1 MKKNWFNYLNI
12 RISKIAET
20 KWASSAL
27 FLCAF
32 ADAFLLPLP
41 VTTIFLILILLN
53 TEKVLKYVAF
63 VTFGTLAGAVAGYLL
78 GHFAW
83 LRPNGEFTGVAQF
96 LYSHVP
102 GFSQEI
108 YERVHVLYSRWDFW
122 IVCAAAATPLPF
134 SMFSIASGVFEI
146 NIFAFLIAT
155 LISQGIKFS
164 LVAIFAIKLS
174 PKLKS
179 LIEANWK
186 PVAIVSSISFVVVIV
201 VSRVL

>member
-1 MKKNWFNYLNI
+1 MKKNWFNNLHI

-20 KWASSAL
+20 KWATSAL

-41 VTTIFLILILLN
+41 VTTIFLVLILLN
-53 TEKVLKYVAF
+53 TEKVLKYVVF
-63 VTFGTLAGAVAGYLL
+63 VTLGTLAGAFAGYLL

-83 LRPNGEFTGVAQF
+83 LKPNGEFTGVAQF
-96 LYSHVP
+96 LYNNVP

-155 LISQGIKFS
+155 LISQGLKFS

-174 PKLKS
+174 PKFRS

-186 PVAIVSSISFVVVIV
+186 PVAIVSSVSVLVVIV
-201 VSRVL
+201 VTRVF